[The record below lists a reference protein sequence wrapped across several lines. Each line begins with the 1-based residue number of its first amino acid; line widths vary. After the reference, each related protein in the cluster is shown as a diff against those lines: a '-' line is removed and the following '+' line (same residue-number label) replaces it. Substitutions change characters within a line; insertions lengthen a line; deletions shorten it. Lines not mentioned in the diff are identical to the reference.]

1 MWRGRTQRG
10 SHRTPALL
18 QATNL
23 LLVDQMSNNEP
34 QEEEHLEQL
43 PEEEL
48 WRGELE
54 IVKSEKRGAYKWKKQ
69 FGVIF
74 SGGADSRVEV
84 YQSYTAAAKTLHPAV
99 DKVSRAKASLVFPLC
114 GATIHEE
121 TDDKHETRVLTL
133 EPGSQMNIASLR
145 VRLDDKHRVGVDT
158 TAADAAATA
167 LRIAIVSA
175 SPASRPNSGRSKSD
189 SSVSSSLYWDQL
201 IEEDA
206 ASRIQ
211 AAWRGWRSRRLWGQA
226 RAVVGRPASIHRTDR
241 PWTGASVRSVSSA
254 ASVSSYL
261 AWQEFLENHA
271 ATTIQACWR
280 AWAVRRFASIADMVR
295 RKR

>member
-1 MWRGRTQRG
+1 
-10 SHRTPALL
+10 
-18 QATNL
+18 
-23 LLVDQMSNNEP
+23 
-34 QEEEHLEQL
+34 
-43 PEEEL
+43 
-48 WRGELE
+48 
-54 IVKSEKRGAYKWKKQ
+54 
-69 FGVIF
+69 
-74 SGGADSRVEV
+74 
-84 YQSYTAAAKTLHPAV
+84 
-99 DKVSRAKASLVFPLC
+99 
-114 GATIHEE
+114 
-121 TDDKHETRVLTL
+121 
-133 EPGSQMNIASLR
+133 MNIASLR

-167 LRIAIVSA
+167 FRIAIVSA
-175 SPASRPNSGRSKSD
+175 SPVSRPNSGRSLAKSD

-254 ASVSSYL
+254 ASVSSYV

-280 AWAVRRFASIADMVR
+280 AWAVRRFASIADRVR